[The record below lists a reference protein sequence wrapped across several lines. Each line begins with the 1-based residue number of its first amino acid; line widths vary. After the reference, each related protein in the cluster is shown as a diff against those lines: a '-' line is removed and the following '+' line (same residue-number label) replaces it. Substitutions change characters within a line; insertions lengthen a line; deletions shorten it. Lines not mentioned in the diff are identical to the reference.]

1 MKSKRDKASPEIRDS
16 ICEVN
21 LSPGLEEKANYYVLR
36 ESVSW
41 SLLGDYRDLP
51 PTNSQQENM
60 ELSPT
65 TTRKRIVTGTSELR
79 RQSQ

>member
-1 MKSKRDKASPEIRDS
+1 MSSKRDKASPEIRDS
-16 ICEVN
+16 MCEVN
-21 LSPGLEEKANYYVLR
+21 LSPDLEEKANYYVLR

-51 PTNSQQENM
+51 ATNSQQENM

-65 TTRKRIVTGTSELR
+65 TTWKSIVTGTSELT